1 MTAVGWVDAGSGVS
15 GDMLLGALTDLG
27 ALDVTALGYD
37 VSIAPGTRGGLR
49 GVAVTV
55 AVPDDQ
61 PHRRL
66 ADLVALVDRMPVEA
80 PVRKRAAAVLR
91 RLAVAEGRVHGVAP
105 DTVEFHEV
113 GAVDTIVDV
122 VGACQGFVALGLAR
136 LHVSPIALGG
146 GRAQTMHG
154 VVPVPVPAVLE
165 LLAGSDLVGHGGPVD
180 VELATPT
187 GVAILAELADASG
200 PMPPLNVTATGI
212 GLGGRDL
219 AEQPNVL
226 RIVVGHEAAADGDW
240 LLLEANVDDLDPR
253 LWPAVLTR
261 LLDAGAGDAWLT
273 PIVMKKGRAAHT
285 VSVLVAPDLADAAAR
300 VLFTE
305 SSTIGVRTTRVGKR
319 ALDRE
324 WIAVQV
330 GGLKQRLVDDAHRSG
345 EGRPDDGQFR
355 GLRRRHRCAPV
366 VGRSGARDHGQSR
379 GSRDD
384 GASGPPRDGCAAAG
398 HPYGRV
404 GRR

>member
-15 GDMLLGALTDLG
+15 GDMLLGALADLG
-27 ALDVTALGYD
+27 TLDVAAVAQSLGVEASATAG
-37 VSIAPGTRGGLR
+37 SRGGLR
-49 GVAVTV
+49 GVSVTV
-55 AVPDDQ
+55 GAGGDQ

-66 ADLVALVDRMPVEA
+66 GDLVELIDRA
-80 PVRKRAAAVLR
+80 PLDTAVRERSMAILR

-122 VGACQGFVALGLAR
+122 VGACQGFAALGLAR

-330 GGLKQRLVDDAHRSG
+330 GGLDVHVKIARLDGRVVNAVPEYDDVATAAATL
-345 EGRPDDGQFR
+345 GRPVK
-355 GLRRRHRCAPV
+355 V
-366 VGRSGARDHGQSR
+366 VLAE
-379 GSRDD
+379 
-384 GASGPPRDGCAAAG
+384 AAAAAAHLLDG
-398 HPYGRV
+398 TEAG
-404 GRR
+404 